1 MNKSNFTRK
10 GVSIDSNAP
19 SSNMLH
25 IKTKGHSV
33 NFGHTNS
40 RAGTPNLTT
49 QSSPMKKGMVR
60 INSRNSMRSNGS

>member
-10 GVSIDSNAP
+10 GASIDSNVP
-19 SSNMLH
+19 SMLH

-33 NFGHTNS
+33 NLGTNAS

-49 QSSPMKKGMVR
+49 LSSPMKKGMVR
-60 INSRNSMRSNGS
+60 INSRNSVRSNGS